1 VTVPTHL
8 SDVAT
13 AVMTRVIA
21 EDAALT
27 SAWELSL
34 SALPKH
40 ASPPRMVWMPTT
52 ERIEPAQKRP
62 GPHSVC
68 TVLAGFAVAIWG
80 ADITATETLRTRLL
94 RALLLTLGPEPFRGS
109 YAGEWIR
116 DVGATTLGAGYLLT
130 GAYALDVPR
139 AATAPATT
147 IPTSVVLDTT
157 RSTVGDG
164 YTDAGEGT

>member
-1 VTVPTHL
+1 MTVPTHL

-13 AVMTRVIA
+13 AVMARVIA

-52 ERIEPAQKRP
+52 ERLVEAQKRP
-62 GPHSVC
+62 GPHSVG
-68 TVLAGFAVAIWG
+68 TILAGFAVAVWG
-80 ADITATETLRTRLL
+80 ASIDATETLRTRLL

-139 AATAPATT
+139 APTAPATVT
-147 IPTSVVLDTT
+147 TATFVNDTT
-157 RSTVGDG
+157 RSTTGDG
-164 YTDAGEGT
+164 YVDAGEGT